1 MIKYSGNF
9 GVIPVGGRHY
19 QLFLFTGTTNNPRG
33 FQNAGPHATGL
44 DSRSAEQP
52 VSSLWSMVGAGGVEY
67 GRDGTAVSGGKHF
80 NNALLLAEGRGTT
93 RR

>member
-1 MIKYSGNF
+1 MIKHSGSF
-9 GVIPVGGRHY
+9 RVIPVGGRHY
-19 QLFLFTGTTNNPRG
+19 QLFLFTSTTINPRG
-33 FQNAGPHATGL
+33 FKSAGLHVTGL
-44 DSRSAEQP
+44 DSRSAECP
-52 VSSLWSMVGAGGVEY
+52 WRMVGGGGVEY